1 MMQAMMI
8 QRNQYMID
16 IILGIVYSFDMFM
29 CSDDSMPNK
38 LIKKLIVESN
48 EIRDILDYCSFDTL
62 GTFDL
67 DNTLITPSHTK
78 GLGSDKWFSML
89 LTHAFTVI
97 PDRDLARKLT
107 VELSDYV
114 LDIIKFKP
122 VEDRTAKIL
131 KLLSDVG
138 LPIMGLTARHV
149 KSSEMTERQLQSA
162 GISFSQPG
170 NEVDLLLKKSSNLGV
185 KSVKLHGEV
194 VTLSKSIDGVVELD
208 IGDPTR
214 KPCYK
219 NGILY
224 CDGADKGKCLA
235 AFLAYLGVQYSVVM
249 ADDAKHNLEC
259 ILKEAVAEEFSFI
272 GLRYGRTDKLVEQ
285 FSMPAAMEKM
295 KENMHLLPL
304 KAQELIKELKLDFAV
319 PAKPAGG

>member
-1 MMQAMMI
+1 M
-8 QRNQYMID
+8 YY
-16 IILGIVYSFDMFM
+16 LFHPLY
-29 CSDDSMPNK
+29 SDDSMPNK
-38 LIKKLIVESN
+38 LIQKLIVESN
-48 EIRDILDYCSFDTL
+48 EIRDILEYCSFDTL
-62 GTFDL
+62 GAFDL
-67 DNTLITPSHTK
+67 DNTLITPTHTK

-89 LTHAFTVI
+89 LMHAFTVI

-107 VELSDYV
+107 VQLSDYV
-114 LDIIKFKP
+114 QDIIKFKP

-162 GISFSQPG
+162 GISFSQPD
-170 NEVDLLLKKSSNLGV
+170 NEVDSLVKQSTHSES
-185 KSVKLHGEV
+185 KSVQLHGEV
-194 VTLSKSIDGVVELD
+194 VKLSKSSDGVVQLD

-259 ILKEAVAEEFSFI
+259 ILKEAIAEEFSFI
-272 GLRYGRTDKLVEQ
+272 GLRYGRTDKLVEK

-295 KENMHLLPL
+295 KEKMHLLPL
-304 KAQELIKELKLDFAV
+304 EALELIKELKLDFAV
-319 PAKPAGG
+319 SAKPPGG